1 MTYLL
6 QARSEPAH
14 HAGPAQI
21 PALALSPAVTQID
34 LGGNGRLAYDGAVA
48 GRDVVA
54 VASMNLHCGID
65 TRGRRFDIAAAVR
78 GLAAPVIAVQETWS
92 PADRADDAITAAAR
106 DLGARVFRATLTSG
120 TTLRRIGIPAES
132 GLGDMG
138 TAVLTTL
145 PVTDYE
151 VIDLGL
157 APGDIARRCA
167 QVLTLGLPDGGAF
180 RLAGVHLTYR
190 GASPLQLALLIRQL
204 GRKRLPTVIAGD
216 LNMPRQ
222 LARLAPGFAPTVR
235 GRTWPAELPLMQ
247 LDHVLAGS
255 GVRRLHGTV
264 LPPAGSDH
272 LPVRAL
278 LTISG

>member
-1 MTYLL
+1 
-6 QARSEPAH
+6 
-14 HAGPAQI
+14 
-21 PALALSPAVTQID
+21 
-34 LGGNGRLAYDGAVA
+34 LAYDGASA
-48 GRDVVA
+48 GREVVA

-65 TRGRRFDIAAAVR
+65 TRGQPYDMAAAIR
-78 GLAAPVIAVQETWS
+78 SLAVPVIAVQETWS
-92 PADRADDAITAAAR
+92 AADPAGDAVAAAAR
-106 DLGARVFRATLTSG
+106 DLGASVFRAPLASG
-120 TTLRRIGIPAES
+120 TTLRRIGIPAAS
-132 GLGDMG
+132 GLGAMG

-151 VIDLGL
+151 VIDLGR

-167 QVLTLGLPDGGAF
+167 QVLTLELPGGGAF

-204 GRKRLPTVIAGD
+204 GRSMLPTVIAGD

-222 LARLAPGFAPTVR
+222 LARLAPGFAPAVR

-247 LDHVLAGS
+247 LDHVLAGR
-255 GVRRLHGTV
+255 GVRRGHGTV

-272 LPVRAL
+272 LPVRAVI
-278 LTISG
+278 TIGGGPAGPARG

>member
-1 MTYLL
+1 
-6 QARSEPAH
+6 
-14 HAGPAQI
+14 
-21 PALALSPAVTQID
+21 
-34 LGGNGRLAYDGAVA
+34 LAYDGAIA
-48 GRDVVA
+48 GRDGVA

-65 TRGRRFDIAAAVR
+65 TRGQAYDIAAAVR
-78 GLAAPVIAVQETWS
+78 SLAAPVIALQETWS
-92 PADRADDAITAAAR
+92 PADPPGEDAATAAAR
-106 DLGARVFRATLTSG
+106 DLGARVFRATLAG
-120 TTLRRIGIPAES
+120 RTTLRGIGIPAES

-151 VIDLGL
+151 IIDLGQ

-180 RLAGVHLTYR
+180 RLAAVHLTYR

-222 LARLAPGFAPTVR
+222 LARMAPGFTPAVR

-247 LDHVLAGS
+247 LDHVLAGN
-255 GVRRLHGTV
+255 GVRRVHGTV

-278 LTISG
+278 IRIGR